1 MNHAPWWATA
11 VRAGRWKKAIVPGLV
26 LLTLAGCN
34 HRRQSMR
41 PVYVA
46 PPAAVDCAPGTDCAP
61 GSSTITAEPGMSESG
76 ISSTPD
82 AGQLI
87 PAPSKSRIDSP
98 PASSV
103 PDEPGL
109 SPTSKS
115 KSNSNKGSGSIKS
128 NSNEIELTVPSGAS
142 YNDRSKRSSRQ
153 TGASRARSA
162 SLQGLLRPFVV
173 EPGDLFQP
181 PKADRPWKYVVVH
194 HSAHNE
200 GGLDQID
207 REHRQVLGWEGCGY
221 HFVIGNGTG
230 SPDGQIEIAQRWLD
244 QKQGAHCRDGKFSD
258 LNEYGIGICLVG
270 DFDDSEPTPKQLEAA
285 KALVAYLSDR
295 YDIRSDRMGT
305 HAQLSNSNTSCPGK
319 NLQPSA
325 IFGTKP
331 VASR

>member
-11 VRAGRWKKAIVPGLV
+11 VRAGRWQKVIVPGLV

-41 PVYVA
+41 PVYMA

-61 GSSTITAEPGMSESG
+61 GSTITAEPGMSETGGSN
-76 ISSTPD
+76 TPD

-87 PAPSKSRIDSP
+87 PAPSKSRSIDSP
-98 PASSV
+98 PAAGV
-103 PDEPGL
+103 PIEPSL
-109 SPTSKS
+109 SPTTKS
-115 KSNSNKGSGSIKS
+115 KSGSIKS
-128 NSNEIELTVPSGAS
+128 SPNEVELTVPNGAS
-142 YNDRSKRSSRQ
+142 YNDRSSRSSRR
-153 TGASRARSA
+153 TGASKARSA
-162 SLQGLLRPFVV
+162 SLRDLLRPFVV

-194 HSAHNE
+194 HSAHAE

-221 HFVIGNGTG
+221 HFVIGNGKG

-244 QKQGAHCRDGKFSD
+244 QKQGAHCRDGKFTD
-258 LNEYGIGICLVG
+258 LNEYGIGICLIG
-270 DFDDSEPTPKQLEAA
+270 DFDESEPTPKQMEAV

-295 YDIRSDRMGT
+295 YEIRSDRMGT
-305 HAQLSNSNTSCPGK
+305 HAQLSNSSTACPGK
-319 NLQPSA
+319 NLQPSQ